1 LVLLVGCYTRR
12 RAIERRW
19 APVCVCGPIGNHQR
33 FGVRERETINYIRH
47 RERER
52 ERRAKSTTTPKKNQ
66 NDVCCTFPWKHQ
78 HVRISDI
85 VIITERFLFF
95 WYFLLLFNFFFFPCC
110 CVKEKKGGCFHS
122 WDTRSTKRN
131 MLYTHTHTHTHTQV
145 NIYICSDASRQT
157 AGSTASQVLFV
168 SLSLFW
174 LCKKISR
181 LFFPS
186 AYVELAMCNLC
197 QLFCLFVLLLI

>member
-1 LVLLVGCYTRR
+1 LKRRRKSIQRLVLLVGCYTRR

-110 CVKEKKGGCFHS
+110 CVKEKKRRMFPQLGHEINEKKHVIH
-122 WDTRSTKRN
+122 TAHTA
-131 MLYTHTHTHTHTQV
+131 HTH
-145 NIYICSDASRQT
+145 
-157 AGSTASQVLFV
+157 
-168 SLSLFW
+168 
-174 LCKKISR
+174 K
-181 LFFPS
+181 
-186 AYVELAMCNLC
+186 
-197 QLFCLFVLLLI
+197 